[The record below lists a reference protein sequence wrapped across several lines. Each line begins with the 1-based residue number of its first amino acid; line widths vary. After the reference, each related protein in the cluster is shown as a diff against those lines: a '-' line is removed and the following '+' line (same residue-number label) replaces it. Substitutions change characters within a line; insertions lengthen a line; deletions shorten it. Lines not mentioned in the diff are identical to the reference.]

1 MANDGLFNRQQH
13 AASNPEKLFSNVQT
27 LNQQYGQAWVSD
39 LDEMTGGKLS
49 RSASETQL
57 GTLATSVA
65 NASQSGAYMEDMKPL
80 FASQLNEGFLGSGVE
95 DVTRG
100 VQFSTTD
107 ALPLNGVG
115 HLPPTAAGQ
124 DRDLRASVATDL
136 GVQLGGVGEIG
147 DGSFGSFVGQ
157 QAPPAADAAPAFP
170 GPVNNSSFGN
180 DNSTLDGPAAWPGRP
195 DTAQSGEVTSLPTFD
210 DYQMPGTEVGS
221 GRGGWISQDPSA
233 PGGVENLGDIEVSFA
248 DYDGSPTPA
257 FNVGL
262 SESSLS
268 GGQASSA
275 NVDFGAGADHEM

>member
-1 MANDGLFNRQQH
+1 MANDGLFTRQQH
-13 AASNPEKLFSNVQT
+13 AASNPENLFSNVQT

-57 GTLATSVA
+57 NTLVTSVA

-136 GVQLGGVGEIG
+136 GVQLGGVGEVG
-147 DGSFGSFVGQ
+147 DGSFGSFISQ
-157 QAPPAADAAPAFP
+157 QVPPAADAAPAFP
-170 GPVNNSSFGN
+170 GPVNNSAFGN
-180 DNSTLDGPAAWPGRP
+180 DNSTLDGPAAWP
-195 DTAQSGEVTSLPTFD
+195 AQPTGAAVNEGEQSWSAGQDFGTPSFSGPSADNIEVT
-210 DYQMPGTEVGS
+210 
-221 GRGGWISQDPSA
+221 
-233 PGGVENLGDIEVSFA
+233 FA
-248 DYDGSPTPA
+248 SYDSSPTPA
-257 FNVGL
+257 FGGGL
-262 SESSLS
+262 SDSALS
-268 GGQASSA
+268 GGQSPST
-275 NVDFGAGADHEM
+275 NVDFGAGVEHEM